1 MAMDE
6 QIEVIDEKTEAEIQ
20 TALDEL
26 RSVQFIDNTYTQAVE
41 ARDEVEIIIRD
52 LAKRLTSGRRSN
64 E

>member
-1 MAMDE
+1 MDE
-6 QIEVIDEKTEAEIQ
+6 QIEIIDEKTEAEIQ

-26 RSVQFIDNTYTQAVE
+26 RSVQFIDNTYTQAVD

>member
-1 MAMDE
+1 MDN
-6 QIEVIDEKTEAEIQ
+6 QIEIIDEKTEAEIQ

-26 RSVQFIDNTYTQAVE
+26 RSVQFIDNTYTQAVD